1 MLRSH
6 HEHIAEPQQ
15 TPVVTRP
22 LFCMFHMD
30 LTSNV
35 VKCTS
40 RKTQCKSRPTSHR
53 VASRQSHG
61 LRRRPTSHMLGS
73 RHSRIFL
80 CTMLWLSLLFL
91 LR

>member
-6 HEHIAEPQQ
+6 HEHIAESQQ

-22 LFCMFHMD
+22 FCMFHMD

-40 RKTQCKSRPTSHR
+40 RKTQCKSRPTRHR
-53 VASRQSHG
+53 LASRHSHG
-61 LRRRPTSHMLGS
+61 LRRRPASHMLGS

-80 CTMLWLSLLFL
+80 FTMLWLSLLFL